1 MQESSW
7 PENDDRSELNLDIP
21 DLAQEEFKNLTSNKK
36 VSKIFAIPDS
46 GDRVFDTETSSE
58 LPVAVSVQGSPSFP
72 QNLYRGRR
80 GKAAI
85 VLTAIW
91 GGTIALH
98 LVSWGAWVVWGMM
111 GLLWIQAFRVL
122 FAEPKPALPPLAD
135 ESRADWPYVS
145 LLVAAKNE
153 EAVIARLVQSICN
166 LDYPIDRYELWAIDD
181 HRDRKSVV

>member
-21 DLAQEEFKNLTSNKK
+21 DLAKEDLKSLTSNSK
-36 VSKIFAIPDS
+36 VSKIFAIQDI
-46 GDRVFDTETSSE
+46 GDRVFDAETSSE
-58 LPVAVSVQGSPSFP
+58 RTVAVSVPGSPSFP

-98 LVSWGAWVVWGMM
+98 LISWGAWVVWGLT
-111 GLLWIQAFRVL
+111 GLLWMQAFRVL
-122 FAEPKPALPPLAD
+122 FASPNAAQPPLSD
-135 ESRADWPYVS
+135 ESREDWPYVS

-153 EAVIARLVQSICN
+153 EAVIARFVESICN
-166 LDYPIDRYELWAIDD
+166 
-181 HRDRKSVV
+181 